1 MTCNCSVLLFAMPSK
16 VAFFLLFKGI
26 HRQWVVK
33 EVIDTSRAIHFISLT
48 HKKRKKKQTK
58 KTSVTKH
65 GATEIQGQVIN
76 LVEIELAFS

>member
-48 HKKRKKKQTK
+48 HKKRKKNKQK
-58 KTSVTKH
+58 K
-65 GATEIQGQVIN
+65 QVLRN
-76 LVEIELAFS
+76 MAPLRSRAKS

>member
-1 MTCNCSVLLFAMPSK
+1 MTCHRSVLLFAMPKK
-16 VAFFLLFKGI
+16 VPLSLLFRGI
-26 HRQWVVK
+26 HFQRVVK

-48 HKKRKKKQTK
+48 HK